1 MGFHSLLFS
10 RPDLQLFKDDDSRK
24 KTIEYILNLINLCA
38 DLGGKQL
45 IFGSPNNRSLH
56 GKDYEQCLK
65 QSHDD
70 FFEIAEQGKK
80 KMFFFALSH

>member
-10 RPDLQLFKDDDSRK
+10 DLTFNFLKTMIHRK

-38 DLGGKQL
+38 ELGGKQL

-56 GKDYEQCLK
+56 GRDYEQCLK

-70 FFEIAEQGKK
+70 FFEIAEQGLKK
-80 KMFFFALSH
+80 NVFFLH